1 MSSVVPVKPLK
12 FDYLTNKGLEKFI
25 FSDGEDNDFDF
36 KYVPSGQFK
45 QILKDVRRER
55 THRNEEKL
63 WTNYRD
69 QRITGIPLK
78 PFKHPLRANHSDI
91 NLDLQSFPPEG
102 VSQTHRISR
111 SSRNPEN
118 LNATDT
124 GALSRRSSLTFLLQD
139 ADDDDVSTLERSPV
153 SKLDV
158 KSKHSSSESTIRSST
173 YRKNRLLRKLN
184 RLECN
189 SSPDLT
195 SQYESG
201 DDEECLAV
209 QPHPVIAQK
218 ILGLQGRISE
228 LLDEISYRLCR
239 VPRPDGEN
247 DLKRRQKRVA
257 EFGIRFSRNY
267 LYELSRQVGDI
278 QKHLKGIL
286 KGKGRR
292 RAAVL
297 HMQALEQKLCAA
309 HQLLTCALTAYCN
322 HIPSSVLQAHPGKLK
337 EILGTVVELK
347 DVCGRINITA
357 EEVGGGDTGSQ
368 GLGNDLQSRC
378 YAILSKLRLHSDN
391 ESQLF
396 TARQSVMTGQF
407 PPSVKRQTNRPDC
420 LKTLENRLS
429 MYTMDSKYRKAQRQ
443 RRPVTVGVY
452 PKDRNIPRVSLN
464 NPPPT
469 PEQIYTNSIGRKSSK
484 DSTRRKRRYG
494 VHGDDISTM
503 MDIIPRDSVTAIN
516 SRTDL
521 GNVDNFGM
529 MNQGSS
535 VSRKFHSVGSNESK
549 ISIKRRAKQHLERNS
564 KTSVKSNISIN
575 GTGEGQDTNERL
587 ANLVP
592 VIADLMSLVA
602 NKPSNGE
609 KESQPT
615 VIASL
620 LEIIKNVQQSEGI
633 SDNKTKS
640 DASASNIRL
649 AEAPSGPRN
658 MQLICLSQE
667 NNKGPSNYTDASCQA
682 TQETSRLTKRKDC
695 RLTELIV
702 SEESSQ
708 MLLNYRDEYNT
719 SSRSSPM
726 YTSNSPN
733 KPWEVVAWIADKLVD
748 ELIVDVSKE
757 LQIDDV
763 IKRLFELEFL
773 EF

>member
-1 MSSVVPVKPLK
+1 MSSFVKPMK
-12 FDYLTNKGLEKFI
+12 FDYLTNKGVEKLI
-25 FSDGEDNDFDF
+25 FSDDEDNDFDF
-36 KYVPSGQFK
+36 KYVPTGQFK
-45 QILKDVRRER
+45 QILKDVRRQR
-55 THRNEEKL
+55 SHRNDERL
-63 WTNYRD
+63 WTNFLD
-69 QRITGIPLK
+69 QRTTGIPLK
-78 PFKHPLRANHSDI
+78 PLKLPLRANRSDI
-91 NLDLQSFPPEG
+91 NLDLQSFPSEVVP
-102 VSQTHRISR
+102 QTHRISK
-111 SSRNPEN
+111 STRNQRTLKPP
-118 LNATDT
+118 DT
-124 GALSRRSSLTFLLQD
+124 EALSRGSSITFLPQD
-139 ADDDDVSTLERSPV
+139 DDDDDVSTLERSPV

-173 YRKNRLLRKLN
+173 HRKNRLLRKLN

-189 SSPDLT
+189 SSPDLS

-201 DDEECLAV
+201 DDEEFLEV

-247 DLKRRQKRVA
+247 DLKRRQKRVV

-267 LYELSRQVGDI
+267 LYELGRQVGDI
-278 QKHLKGIL
+278 QRHLKAVL
-286 KGKGRR
+286 EGKGRR
-292 RAAVL
+292 RGAVL

-309 HQLLTCALTAYCN
+309 HQLLTCALNAYCN
-322 HIPSSVLQAHPGKLK
+322 HIPSSVLQGHPGKLK
-337 EILGTVVELK
+337 EILGIVVELK
-347 DVCGRINITA
+347 DVCGKINVTA
-357 EEVGGGDTGSQ
+357 EGVGGGDTGSQ

-396 TARQSVMTGQF
+396 SARHSVVTGPF
-407 PPSVKRQTNRPDC
+407 PPNVKSQNNRVDV
-420 LKTLENRLS
+420 LKSLANRFS
-429 MYTMDSKYRKAQRQ
+429 MYSMDSKYPKTQRQ
-443 RRPVTVGVY
+443 RRPVGVY
-452 PKDRNIPRVSLN
+452 PKDRSIPRVSLN

-469 PEQIYTNSIGRKSSK
+469 PEQIYTNSIGCKSSK
-484 DSTRRKRRYG
+484 DSIRRKRRHG
-494 VHGDDISTM
+494 VHGDDIRTM
-503 MDIIPRDSVTAIN
+503 MDIIPRDSETVRN

-535 VSRKFHSVGSNESK
+535 CVSRKFHSVTSNESK
-549 ISIKRRAKQHLERNS
+549 ISIKRRAKQHLGRNS
-564 KTSVKSNISIN
+564 KTSVKTSKTSIN
-575 GTGEGQDTNERL
+575 GTGEGPNTDERL

-602 NKPSNGE
+602 NKKSNGE
-609 KESQPT
+609 KKSEAASM
-615 VIASL
+615 ASL
-620 LEIIKNVQQSEGI
+620 LEIIKNVQQSE
-633 SDNKTKS
+633 SNCDRKAKS
-640 DASASNIRL
+640 DDPASNIRL
-649 AEAPSGPRN
+649 SEPSTGPHN
-658 MQLICLSQE
+658 MQLICLSPE
-667 NNKGPSNYTDASCQA
+667 NNKIPSKYTDASCQA
-682 TQETSRLTKRKDC
+682 TQENSRLIESKDC
-695 RLTELIV
+695 GLTELMV
-702 SEESSQ
+702 SERSSQ
-708 MLLNYRDEYNT
+708 MLLKYRDEYNA

-763 IKRLFELEFL
+763 IKKLFELEFL